1 VITKTIIKILPK
13 SIRNKIESNQELR
26 KIIGNINW
34 LGFENFFQYA
44 LALFVGVW
52 VARYLGPENFG
63 TLNYVMAFLALF
75 GPFYKLGLDQI
86 IVRNL
91 VQQKPE
97 EKEETLGTALSM
109 KFLGSIVLILA
120 SFGVI
125 LILNPDN
132 ESLKWFILLVSFS
145 YLFRNFEVIDL
156 YFQSVVQS
164 KYGVIAKIGAFSVS
178 AIIKIVLILL
188 NAPLFYFVLALFIE
202 GVLIGLGYLTVYL
215 YQFKREI
222 FNWKFSKFTAF
233 KLLKDSWPLFFSS
246 IAVIVYMKI
255 DQIMIGEML
264 GTREL
269 GIYSVAVRI
278 SEMWYFIPI
287 IITSSVFPSI
297 LYAKKRSEKLYM
309 KRLQLLYGG
318 FIWFTVAFSL
328 LVTVLSSYIIFILYG
343 PEYSE
348 AASVLSVHIW
358 AGIFVFLG
366 VVNGKYIISE
376 NLTKI
381 SFYVTGIGTTVNII
395 LNIVLIPRYG
405 IMGAAISTLISYS
418 VATLSVGFF
427 SQSRKL
433 LLVILNSL
441 NIIKILKK

>member
-1 VITKTIIKILPK
+1 
-13 SIRNKIESNQELR
+13 
-26 KIIGNINW
+26 
-34 LGFENFFQYA
+34 
-44 LALFVGVW
+44 
-52 VARYLGPENFG
+52 
-63 TLNYVMAFLALF
+63 
-75 GPFYKLGLDQI
+75 
-86 IVRNL
+86 
-91 VQQKPE
+91 
-97 EKEETLGTALSM
+97 
-109 KFLGSIVLILA
+109 
-120 SFGVI
+120 
-125 LILNPDN
+125 
-132 ESLKWFILLVSFS
+132 
-145 YLFRNFEVIDL
+145 
-156 YFQSVVQS
+156 
-164 KYGVIAKIGAFSVS
+164 
-178 AIIKIVLILL
+178 
-188 NAPLFYFVLALFIE
+188 
-202 GVLIGLGYLTVYL
+202 
-215 YQFKREI
+215 
-222 FNWKFSKFTAF
+222 
-233 KLLKDSWPLFFSS
+233 
-246 IAVIVYMKI
+246 
-255 DQIMIGEML
+255 
-264 GTREL
+264 
-269 GIYSVAVRI
+269 
-278 SEMWYFIPI
+278 
-287 IITSSVFPSI
+287 
-297 LYAKKRSEKLYM
+297 M
-309 KRLQLLYGG
+309 KRLQLLEGG